1 VLDENTSADM
11 VLLSYDIFAIDP
23 AKIRDVEIVKTIVG
37 GKTVWDSN
45 QNATDNKG
53 R

>member
-1 VLDENTSADM
+1 MSVTLIT
-11 VLLSYDIFAIDP
+11 IDP
-23 AKIRDVEIVKTIVG
+23 ARIRDVEIVKTIVG